1 VVIETPFAA
10 FVPHATAY
18 YPEWFDG
25 KERGKTGQELIFLN
39 SDKLLHNV
47 RATSSN
53 KDFQGFNAIVMPRT
67 QLNPSKQFK
76 KSSQHVTPHRL
87 PYMISNSIYSWMS
100 ANVWCFDHPY
110 FAITKTDGS
119 FRIPRVPAGMEVQV
133 MAWHESQGWLFTK
146 EGKTMTLK
154 KGKNVLDFEMS
165 AK

>member
-1 VVIETPFAA
+1 
-10 FVPHATAY
+10 
-18 YPEWFDG
+18 
-25 KERGKTGQELIFLN
+25 
-39 SDKLLHNV
+39 
-47 RATSSN
+47 
-53 KDFQGFNAIVMPRT
+53 
-67 QLNPSKQFK
+67 
-76 KSSQHVTPHRL
+76 
-87 PYMISNSIYSWMS
+87 MS